1 MEINNKIISF
11 KDLSSVS
18 ELCKNKNKKIVLCH
32 GMFDLVHLGH
42 IRYFQEAKKQG
53 DVLIVTI
60 TADEFCRKGPG
71 KPAFSEDLRAES
83 LAALEVVDYVAICPY
98 LTAIEA
104 IELIKPN
111 IYAKGKEY
119 EIESD
124 DITGMI
130 SKEREAIESSGGR
143 IFYTNDLV
151 LSSSSLLN
159 SNFNVFT
166 AEVKDY
172 LNTLRSDYTITEIV
186 NALRSVKKSKVLII
200 GESIIDRYTYVTP
213 LGQSGKGI
221 HFVVRN
227 KYSEEYAGGSIAVAN
242 HVASFVDDVAL
253 FTGIGSDAKGET
265 YEKFIREELISN
277 VTPNFFFFEDAQT
290 IVKERFVDDE
300 LRKFF
305 EVYFSEEEPQASEQ
319 EELDACEW
327 LEVNI
332 PKYDIVIVADYGN
345 GFITDSMTKI
355 ISDKSK
361 FLAVNTQINS
371 GNRGYHVVN
380 RYTKADFVSLNEP
393 ELRLASHNRYNSV
406 EKLTKKLSEKLNTKF
421 TSITQGPKGL
431 YTYNANNDSSFRV
444 PALSSKVVDRVGAGD
459 AFLSLSAICLG
470 NNVQDEI
477 SIFVGAAAA
486 AIDVQIVGNKTT
498 IDSVDLEKYLTALL
512 K

>member
-1 MEINNKIISF
+1 MINRKIVPFNK
-11 KDLSSVS
+11 LELVS
-18 ELCKNKNKKIVLCH
+18 EKLKQNSSIVLCH

-53 DVLIVTI
+53 DILIVTL

-71 KPAFSEDLRAES
+71 KPVFSEELRAES
-83 LAALEVVDYVAICPY
+83 LGALEIIDYVSICPY
-98 LTAIEA
+98 PTAIEA

-111 IYAKGKEY
+111 LYVKGKEY
-119 EIESD
+119 EKGSA

-130 SKEREAIESSGGR
+130 SKEREVVELNGGR
-143 IFYTNDLV
+143 VYFTDDLV

-159 SNFNVFT
+159 SNFNIFSP
-166 AEVKDY
+166 EVKSY
-172 LNTLRSDYTITEIV
+172 LNSFKSKYSVPDIS
-186 NALRSVKKSKVLII
+186 NALNSIKESKVLVI
-200 GESIIDRYTYVTP
+200 GEAIIDRYTYVSP

-227 KYSEEYAGGSIAVAN
+227 KYSEGYAGGSIAVAN
-242 HVASFVDDVAL
+242 HVAPFTDDVAL
-253 FTGIGSDAKGET
+253 FTGIGSNSSGET
-265 YEKFIREELISN
+265 YEKFIRNKLMPN
-277 VTPNFFFFEDAQT
+277 VTPNFFSFENAQT
-290 IVKERFVDDE
+290 IVKERFIDDE

-305 EVYFSEEEPQASEQ
+305 EVYFSEEDPQASDQ

-327 LEVNI
+327 LKINI

-345 GFITDSMTKI
+345 GFITDSMAKI

-361 FLAVNTQINS
+361 FLAINTQINS

-380 RYTKADFVSLNEP
+380 RYDRADFVSLNEP
-393 ELRLASHNRYNSV
+393 ELRLASHNRFNSI
-406 EKLTKKLSEKLNTKF
+406 EELTKNLSEKLKTKF
-421 TSITQGPKGL
+421 ISITQGPKGL
-431 YTYNANNDSSFRV
+431 YTYNANSDSSFRV

-470 NNVQDEI
+470 GGVED
-477 SIFVGAAAA
+477 SVSVFVGAAAA
-486 AIDVQIVGNKTT
+486 AIDVQIIGNRDTV
-498 IDSVDLEKYLTALL
+498 DSVDLEKYFTALL

>member
-1 MEINNKIISF
+1 MISSKIVPFKTLEDISNKYKRIG
-11 KDLSSVS
+11 
-18 ELCKNKNKKIVLCH
+18 KKVVLCH

-60 TADEFCRKGPG
+60 TTDEFCRKGPG
-71 KPAFSEDLRAES
+71 KPVFSEDLRVES
-83 LAALEVVDYVAICPY
+83 LAALEIVDYVAICPY
-98 LTAIEA
+98 PTAIEA

-143 IFYTNDLV
+143 IFYSDDLI

-166 AEVKDY
+166 PEVKDY
-172 LNTLRSDYTITEIV
+172 LNTMKSNHTIAEIV
-186 NALRSVKKSKVLII
+186 NALKSVKKSKVLII

-242 HVASFVDDVAL
+242 HVGSFVDEVTL
-253 FTGIGSDAKGET
+253 FTGLGSDSNGET
-265 YEKFIREELISN
+265 YETFIRKELLSN
-277 VTPNFFFFEDAQT
+277 VTPSFFFFENAKT

-319 EELDACEW
+319 EESDACAW
-327 LEVNI
+327 LEENI
-332 PKYDIVIVADYGN
+332 PKFDIVIVTDYGN
-345 GFITDSMTKI
+345 GFITDSMTRV
-355 ISDKSK
+355 ISDNSK
-361 FLAVNTQINS
+361 FLAINTQLNG

-380 RYTKADFVSLNEP
+380 RYKKADFISLNEP
-393 ELRLASHNRYNSV
+393 ELRLASHDRHNSV
-406 EKLTKKLSEKLNTKF
+406 EKLTKNLSEKLTAKF

-431 YTYNANNDSSFRV
+431 YTYDANNNSSFRV

-470 NNVQDEI
+470 SNVKAEI
-477 SIFVGAAAA
+477 SILAGAAAA
-486 AIDVQIVGNKTT
+486 AIDVQIIGNQTT
-498 IDSVDLEKYLTALL
+498 INSVDLEKYITALL

>member
-1 MEINNKIISF
+1 MISSKIFPFKALEDISNKY
-11 KDLSSVS
+11 
-18 ELCKNKNKKIVLCH
+18 KNIGKKVVLCH

-42 IRYFQEAKKQG
+42 IRYFQQAKKQG

-159 SNFNVFT
+159 SNFNIFT
-166 AEVKDY
+166 VEVKDY
-172 LNTLRSDYTITEIV
+172 LNTLRSNHTITEIV
-186 NALRSVKKSKVLII
+186 NALKSVKKSKVLII

-290 IVKERFVDDE
+290 IVKERFVDNE

-361 FLAVNTQINS
+361 FLTVNTQINS

-393 ELRLASHNRYNSV
+393 ELRLASHNRYSSI
-406 EKLTKKLSEKLNTKF
+406 EKLTKNLSEKLNAKF
-421 TSITQGPKGL
+421 ASITQGPKGL
-431 YTYNANNDSSFRV
+431 YTYNANNDESFRV

-459 AFLSLSAICLG
+459 AFLSLSATCLG
-470 NNVQDEI
+470 SKVKPEI
-477 SIFVGAAAA
+477 SVFIGAAAA

-498 IDSVDLEKYLTALL
+498 INSVDLEKYLIALL

>member
-1 MEINNKIISF
+1 MISSKIVPFKALEDTSNKYKRIG
-11 KDLSSVS
+11 
-18 ELCKNKNKKIVLCH
+18 KKVVLCH

-42 IRYFQEAKKQG
+42 IRYFQQAKKQG

-71 KPAFSEDLRAES
+71 KPAFSQELRAES
-83 LAALEVVDYVAICPY
+83 LAALEVIDYVAICPY
-98 LTAIEA
+98 HSAIEA

-130 SKEREAIESSGGR
+130 SKEREAVESSGGV
-143 IFYTNDLV
+143 ILYTDDLV

-166 AEVKDY
+166 PEVKDY
-172 LNTLRSDYTITEIV
+172 LNDLRSNYTSKEII
-186 NALRSVKKSKVLII
+186 NALKSVKKSKVLII
-200 GESIIDRYTYVTP
+200 GESIIDRYTFTTP

-227 KYSEEYAGGSIAVAN
+227 RYSEEYAGGSIAVAN
-242 HVASFVDDVAL
+242 HVASFVDDVTL
-253 FTGIGSDAKGET
+253 FTGIGSNLSGET
-265 YEKFIREELISN
+265 YETFIRKELMSN
-277 VTPNFFFFEDAQT
+277 VTPNFFFFENAQT

-305 EVYFSEEEPQASEQ
+305 EVYFSEEEPQVSEQ
-319 EELDACEW
+319 EESGVCEW
-327 LEVNI
+327 LEANI

-345 GFITDSMTKI
+345 GLITDSMAKV

-361 FLAVNTQINS
+361 FLAINTQINS

-380 RYTKADFVSLNEP
+380 RYKKANFISLNEP
-393 ELRLASHNRYNSV
+393 ELRLASHNRHNSV
-406 EKLTKKLSEKLNTKF
+406 EKLTKSLSDKLNANF
-421 TSITQGPKGL
+421 VSITQGPKGL

-470 NNVQDEI
+470 NKVRPEI
-477 SIFVGAAAA
+477 SVFVGATAA
-486 AIDVQIVGNKTT
+486 AIDVQIVGNKST
-498 IDSVDLEKYLTALL
+498 VDQISLEKYITSLL